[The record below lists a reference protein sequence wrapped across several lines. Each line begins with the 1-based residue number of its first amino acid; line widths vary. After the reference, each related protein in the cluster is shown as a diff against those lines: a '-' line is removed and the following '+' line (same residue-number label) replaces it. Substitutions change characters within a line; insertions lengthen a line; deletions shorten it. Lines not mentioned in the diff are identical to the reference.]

1 MQELITD
8 IMRSTKDNQQ
18 ERLRVIATIER
29 VVPNFDIT

>member
-29 VVPNFDIT
+29 V